1 MIRFFLAAC
10 LFFLAGL
17 LPAQTANN
25 PSLDPK
31 QLPAV
36 VTENFT
42 RQFPNVTP
50 IWRKD
55 GNNFKVSF
63 VDPESKLGRV
73 LVYDKKGN
81 VVRSENEVDST
92 GYPTA
97 IGDYYSDNYPGETFQ
112 VWSTDDKTGGKTLY
126 FSNRNEET
134 IWFDQQG
141 KVVPSKKANN
151 AVKADPNKK

>member
-1 MIRFFLAAC
+1 M
-10 LFFLAGL
+10 
-17 LPAQTANN
+17 
-25 PSLDPK
+25 
-31 QLPAV
+31 
-36 VTENFT
+36 
-42 RQFPNVTP
+42 
-50 IWRKD
+50 
-55 GNNFKVSF
+55 SF